1 MAIFSMGV
9 LACLE
14 LYSLSLRSAGD
25 SVLYTQAVFLA
36 EGLME
41 ETLADSYLI
50 TGTDTGDFGAN
61 YTEHTWETEIT
72 DTEQTGLSQVTVTVL
87 WTVRGKE
94 KRFALV
100 SLYADRD
107 IGGGL
112 L

>member
-1 MAIFSMGV
+1 MAIFSMSV

-14 LYSLSLRSAGD
+14 LYSVSLRAAGD

-50 TGTDTGDFGAN
+50 AGLDTGDFGTN
-61 YTEHTWETEIT
+61 YPQHTWETEIS
-72 DTEQTGLSQVTVTVL
+72 DTEQSGLSKISITVL

-94 KRFALV
+94 KQYNLV
-100 SLYADRD
+100 GLYAERD
-107 IGGGL
+107 IGGGIL
-112 L
+112 